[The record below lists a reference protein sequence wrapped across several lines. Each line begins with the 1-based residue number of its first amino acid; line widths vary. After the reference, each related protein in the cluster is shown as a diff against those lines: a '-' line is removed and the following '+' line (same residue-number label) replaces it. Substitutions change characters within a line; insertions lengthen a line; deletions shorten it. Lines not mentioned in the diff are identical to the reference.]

1 MDDMNFKPSPSI
13 SIGIELE
20 LQLVRPHD
28 QDLSRD
34 AADLLARLEKR
45 KLPGAV
51 KPEITE
57 SMIEL
62 NTSVHATHATLRSE
76 LEAMRDAVAAEAGVL
91 NLGISGGGSHPFH
104 DWTDRRIYPTERFAA
119 LLQRYGYLAKQFTVF
134 GQHIHLGCPGGDE
147 AVFLVHMMM
156 RYVPHFI
163 ALSAASP
170 FYQGEDT
177 SFQSSRLTAVNAFP
191 LAGHM
196 PFVRDWAEFLGYFE
210 MMRGFG
216 IVASMKDF
224 YWDIRPKPEYG
235 TVEIRV
241 CDTPLTV
248 ARAALLAA
256 YAQAI
261 AVYHLTERPR
271 APAREIYLVNSYNR
285 FEAQPL
291 RGQPLRLAGRDGRA
305 LREPQEKNRRR
316 HPRYRSDGDAARA
329 APAMRRGARRA
340 GRQRTPRLLGCQLAA
355 DAAGRARLACGC
367 GARRVREMGEAGIG
381 RVGYCSASRP
391 RRRASHFVVVA

>member
-1 MDDMNFKPSPSI
+1 MAEARDEMDFTRSAGLSV
-13 SIGIELE
+13 GVELE

-28 QDLSRD
+28 LDLSRD
-34 AADLLARLEKR
+34 AADLLARLGRR

-62 NTSVHATHATLRSE
+62 NSSVHAGYPSLLEE
-76 LEAMRDAVAAEAGVL
+76 LELMRAAVVEEAGVL
-91 NLGISGGGSHPFH
+91 NLRVSGGGSHPFH
-104 DWTDRRIYPTERFAA
+104 DWADRRIYPNERFRTIVE
-119 LLQRYGYLAKQFTVF
+119 RYGYLAKQFTVF
-134 GQHIHLGCPGGDE
+134 GQHIHVGCPGGDD
-147 AVFLVHMMM
+147 AVYLTHMLT

-196 PFVRDWAEFLGYFE
+196 PFVADWAEFTQYFGR
-210 MMRGFG
+210 MKQFG

-248 ARAALLAA
+248 RRAALLAA
-256 YAQAI
+256 YAQAL
-261 AVYHLTERPR
+261 AAHHLAERSLP
-271 APAREIYLVNSYNR
+271 PARAVYLVNSYNR
-285 FEAQPL
+285 FEACRFGMAGDLVEPYSGVRKKIGQDILESMERVAPRAAQLDCSEALDELAAMVRLGQSDATWL
-291 RGQPLRLAGRDGRA
+291 RG
-305 LREPQEKNRRR
+305 
-316 HPRYRSDGDAARA
+316 RYAARA
-329 APAMRRGARRA
+329 SLADVVRDACARWEKGA
-340 GRQRTPRLLGCQLAA
+340 
-355 DAAGRARLACGC
+355 
-367 GARRVREMGEAGIG
+367 
-381 RVGYCSASRP
+381 
-391 RRRASHFVVVA
+391 

>member
-1 MDDMNFKPSPSI
+1 MDDMNFKPSPSV

-104 DWTDRRIYPTERFAA
+104 DWTDRRIYPTERFSA

-196 PFVRDWAEFLGYFE
+196 PYVRDWAEFLGYFE

-216 IVASMKDF
+216 IVEGMKDF
-224 YWDIRPKPEYG
+224 YWDIRPKPEFG
-235 TVEIRV
+235 TIEIRV
-241 CDTPLTV
+241 SDTPLTV
-248 ARAALLAA
+248 RRAALLAG
-256 YAQAI
+256 YAQALAAWLLEERRHAPDR
-261 AVYHLTERPR
+261 AVYQ
-271 APAREIYLVNSYNR
+271 VNAFNR
-285 FEAQPL
+285 FEA
-291 RGQPLRLAGRDGRA
+291 
-305 LREPQEKNRRR
+305 
-316 HPRYRSDGDAARA
+316 
-329 APAMRRGARRA
+329 
-340 GRQRTPRLLGCQLAA
+340 C
-355 DAAGRARLACGC
+355 
-367 GARRVREMGEAGIG
+367 
-381 RVGYCSASRP
+381 
-391 RRRASHFVVVA
+391 